1 MLNESL
7 WVPREEKLS
16 IWGAVVSTIL
26 EKFCFLWPWVITP
39 GIARPHSPFRMS
51 LHLSCLPQ
59 LLHHVLIITL
69 LTINQSH
76 LTQWA
81 KCVYLEIPKLLEE
94 IFRSYIQSMMICSFS
109 VTWNSPIPGNVQ
121 PCVCAYEGYLSSP
134 QGPSPTSISVM
145 VPSAKNPSIC
155 CLKLNIYS

>member
-1 MLNESL
+1 MRIAAAQTGLFCQHKKSPKRSHASLFLDGNLSHLGRNLDIFQGNVRQFQHTISMLNESL

-26 EKFCFLWPWVITP
+26 EKLCFLWPWVTTP
-39 GIARPHSPFRMS
+39 RIARPHSPFRMS

-69 LTINQSH
+69 LIINQSH

-81 KCVYLEIPKLLEE
+81 KCVCWKSL
-94 IFRSYIQSMMICSFS
+94 SF
-109 VTWNSPIPGNVQ
+109 
-121 PCVCAYEGYLSSP
+121 LRKSSE
-134 QGPSPTSISVM
+134 V
-145 VPSAKNPSIC
+145 VYRAW
-155 CLKLNIYS
+155 